1 MTRPAAIAAA
11 VACLAA
17 APVTVQEPPARFA
30 AQRGTVAVMFV
41 PAAEVTRYCTMQP
54 AFAGGQILACT
65 LGQPGAR
72 LIVMPNPWECG
83 SDALCA
89 QLWRYEVAH
98 AVRGWNHEAR

>member
-1 MTRPAAIAAA
+1 MTRRAAIAAA
-11 VACLAA
+11 LACLAA

-30 AQRGTVAVMFV
+30 AARGTVAVMFV

-65 LGQPGAR
+65 IGPPGAR

-83 SDALCA
+83 SEALCA
-89 QLWRYEVAH
+89 QLWRHEVAH
-98 AVRGWNHEAR
+98 AVRGWDHEAR